1 MGRLALSKGEGW
13 VRDDWKATHI
23 VEATPHL
30 HPLPFNKRRGE
41 ETPDGCAREFG
52 DSVLTGLPVAHYSPL
67 PTIEV
72 DRTNMRKE
80 LTVRGLI
87 IGIII
92 TLVFTAAN
100 IYAGLK
106 AALTF
111 STSIPAAVISMAIL
125 RNFRDAS
132 IQENNIVQTVA
143 SAAGTLSSI
152 IFVLPGLIMIGY
164 WTDFPF
170 WTSFWICALGGILG
184 VMYSIPLRRALV
196 TNSDLPYPEG
206 VACAEVLKVGSGGDS
221 AAAHDVEHGRAGLL
235 AVLWGSIVSAG
246 FALIIET
253 QIFASDVAQNF
264 RVGRKGGVSGYDFS
278 LSFLL
283 FGIGHLVGLSVGIA
297 MLIGALI
304 GWGWGVPHYSG
315 LAHDFTTPLAA
326 LARSAWSGK
335 VRYIG
340 AGAIGISAIWTLLK
354 LGKPL
359 ITGLV
364 SAMAASRARK
374 AGKAETLPITERDM
388 PIGIVGLVTVACM
401 LPIGWLLGVFGNA
414 SGLGA
419 HLPTLIIGGVVY
431 IVLMSFFVSAVCG
444 YMAGLI
450 GSSNSPLSGVGILV
464 VIGAALL
471 LVIGVKPYIGPEAG
485 TALIAFAL
493 FTTAVIFNV
502 AAIANNNLQDLKTG
516 QLVDATPWKQ
526 QLALVIGVLAGA
538 VVIPP
543 VLDLMNHTY
552 GFAGAPGA
560 DPKRALPAPQAGL
573 ISSLAKG
580 VIAADIDWSLIGIGA
595 LIGIG
600 IVLLDEILA
609 RTTKH
614 MRVPPLAVGL
624 GIYLPTSSTLMI
636 VVGAVAGWFYDRRA
650 DRTPRPEAAK
660 QLGVLLASGLI
671 VGEGIIA
678 VVISLIKA
686 FSSKPAPLAL
696 VGPDGVLA
704 KSIPILANFEMAG
717 IIIGGGT
724 FIVIAFVLY
733 RWVLR
738 MSSARSA

>member
-1 MGRLALSKGEGW
+1 MQSSDAPS
-13 VRDDWKATHI
+13 HI
-23 VEATPHL
+23 VPAPQQ
-30 HPLPFNKRRGE
+30 RR
-41 ETPDGCAREFG
+41 TDGRA
-52 DSVLTGLPVAHYSPL
+52 
-67 PTIEV
+67 
-72 DRTNMRKE
+72 E
-80 LTVRGLI
+80 LTIR
-87 IGIII
+87 GIII
-92 TLVFTAAN
+92 GVIITVVFTAAN
-100 IYAGLK
+100 VYFGLK
-106 AALTF
+106 AGLTF

-125 RNFRDAS
+125 RAFRDAT

-235 AVLWGSIVSAG
+235 AVLWGSIVSAA

-253 QIFASDVAQNF
+253 QLFASDVAQNF
-264 RVGRKGGVSGYDFS
+264 RIGRKGAVSGYDFS

-283 FGIGHLVGLSVGIA
+283 LGIGHLVGLSVGIA

-304 GWGWGVPHYSG
+304 GWGWGVPHYSA
-315 LAHDFTTPLAA
+315 LAHDFTTPMAA
-326 LARSAWSGK
+326 LARNAWSAK

-354 LGKPL
+354 LAKPL
-359 ITGLV
+359 ISGLA

-374 AGKAETLPITERDM
+374 AGKADTLPITERDI
-388 PIGIVGLVTVACM
+388 PIGIVGVSTLACM
-401 LPIGWLLGVFGNA
+401 LPIGWLLGFFGNQ

-450 GSSNSPLSGVGILV
+450 GSSNSPLSGIGILV

-471 LVIGVKPYIGPEAG
+471 LVMGVKPYVGPDAG
-485 TALIAFAL
+485 KALIAFAL
-493 FTTAVIFNV
+493 FTTAVVFNV

-526 QLALVIGVLAGA
+526 QVALIIGVIAGA
-538 VVIPP
+538 FVIPP
-543 VLDLMNHTY
+543 VLDLVNHAY
-552 GFAGAPGA
+552 GFVGAPGA
-560 DPKRALPAPQAGL
+560 ELRPHPLPAPQAGL
-573 ISSLAKG
+573 ISSLAQG
-580 VIAADIDWSLIGIGA
+580 VIAADIDWSLIRIGGF
-595 LIGIG
+595 IGIG
-600 IVLLDEILA
+600 IILLDEILA
-609 RTTKH
+609 PGTTH

-624 GIYLPTSSTLMI
+624 GIYLPTQSTLMI
-636 VVGAVAGWFYDRRA
+636 VVGAIVGWFFDQRA
-650 DRTPRPEAAK
+650 NRTPKPEATK

-671 VGEGIIA
+671 VGESIIG
-678 VVISLIKA
+678 VVLSAIVVFSGKA
-686 FSSKPAPLAL
+686 APLAL
-696 VGPDGVLA
+696 VGPG
-704 KSIPILANFEMAG
+704 FEMAG
-717 IIIGGGT
+717 IIIGGVS
-724 FIVIAFVLY
+724 FAIVAFVLY
-733 RWVLR
+733 RWILR
-738 MSSARSA
+738 MTAARSA